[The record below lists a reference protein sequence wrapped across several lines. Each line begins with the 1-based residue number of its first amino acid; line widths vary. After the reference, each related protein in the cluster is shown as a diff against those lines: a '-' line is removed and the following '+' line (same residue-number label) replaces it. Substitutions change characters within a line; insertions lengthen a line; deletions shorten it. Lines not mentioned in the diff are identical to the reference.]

1 VTGLHIGF
9 VGAGRIGRPMV
20 QRLVAAGHQV
30 RVLGRSEQAR
40 ASLAADGAVPVADL
54 AEIGPGAQAVLVCV
68 HTDGQVREICLDG
81 GLIDSMAPGSVLI
94 SHTTGSP
101 ATNDALLERA
111 DEFGVGLVDAP
122 ISGGPHDVAAG
133 TVTIFAGGAEDAVAV
148 ARPVLAAYA
157 DPVVHVGPPGSGQ
170 RMKLVN
176 NAVFAANIGLIAQAV
191 RVAGQ
196 FGLQESAVLAAL
208 QHGSAR
214 SMALGGIA
222 RAGSVDTFAK
232 AAGEFLGKDLGVVR
246 DTVARLGGDLGAL
259 AAAHEVLAELLDP
272 ADRALALSTA
282 DRHG

>member
-1 VTGLHIGF
+1 MIGF

-20 QRLVAAGHQV
+20 ERLVGAGHEV

-40 ASLAADGAVPVADL
+40 ASLAAAGAVPVAAPADV
-54 AEIGPGAQAVLVCV
+54 AAGAQAVVVCV
-68 HTDGQVREICLDG
+68 HTDGQVREVCLDQ
-81 GLIDSMAPGSVLI
+81 GLIDRMAPGSVLI

-101 ATNDALLERA
+101 ATVEALLERA
-111 DEFGVGLVDAP
+111 DEFGVRLVDAP

-133 TVTIFAGGAEDAVAV
+133 TVTVFAGGADDAVAA

-157 DPVVHVGPPGSGQ
+157 DPVVHAGPPGAGQ

-196 FGLQESAVLAAL
+196 FGLAEPAVLAAL
-208 QHGSAR
+208 QHGSAT
-214 SMALGGIA
+214 SMALGGIG
-222 RAGSVDTFAK
+222 RAGSVATFAQ

-246 DTVARLGGDLGAL
+246 ETVARLGGDLGAL

-272 ADRALALSTA
+272 ADRALALSAA
-282 DRHG
+282 DRQ